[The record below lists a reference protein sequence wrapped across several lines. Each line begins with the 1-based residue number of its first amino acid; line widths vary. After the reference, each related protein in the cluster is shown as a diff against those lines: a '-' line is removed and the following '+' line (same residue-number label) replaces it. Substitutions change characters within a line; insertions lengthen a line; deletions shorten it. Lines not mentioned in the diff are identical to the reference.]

1 MHPTARTTT
10 AFTSAGTPMS
20 GAAIVDV
27 RAWATSFPVSS
38 AHSVRLGVGRTL
50 KRDAVVVKVTTEDGL
65 VGWGESHHGR
75 AHSTVAH
82 FVTHALKPMVL
93 GMDASDVNGVW
104 QRIYSRQLASHGIGA
119 GCAIAMSGI
128 DMALWDIRGKAT
140 GWPLYRLLGGASKPI
155 LAYAGGVALGWQD
168 PSSLVDE
175 AAAHVQ
181 AGYKALKLRLG
192 DTVDRDVARVAA
204 VRKAFGDGIEILTDV
219 NAAYTLAD
227 ARRAIPQLDALN
239 VGWLE
244 EPFPA
249 HDYRSYE
256 LARAYGRVPF
266 AAGEN
271 HYTRFE
277 FNRLVDDR
285 VVSILQPDLS
295 KTGGITETMRIAAL
309 ASTYKL
315 PIHPHSSMTGINM
328 AATLHVLTAI
338 EGHGYFEADV
348 SHGNLFR
355 DALVTTPFA
364 IGDDGCVRPSDK
376 PGIGVDVDEA
386 FLDAHPAIDGP
397 AYA

>member
-1 MHPTARTTT
+1 MPSSSVSNA
-10 AFTSAGTPMS
+10 AAATPAAS
-20 GAAIVDV
+20 GCAIAEIQ
-27 RAWATSFPVSS
+27 AWATSFPVP
-38 AHSVRLGVGRTL
+38 AEHSVRLGVGRTL

-75 AHSTVAH
+75 AHSSIAH
-82 FVTHALKPMVL
+82 FITHALRTMVL
-93 GMDASDVNGVW
+93 GMDATDVHGVW
-104 QRIYSRQLASHGIGA
+104 QRIYARQLASHGIGA

-155 LAYAGGVALGWQD
+155 PAYAGGVALGWQD
-168 PSSLVDE
+168 PSALVDE
-175 AAAHVQ
+175 ASAHVQ
-181 AGYKALKLRLG
+181 AGYKAVKLRLG
-192 DTVDRDVARVAA
+192 DTVERDVARVAA
-204 VRKAFGDGIEILTDV
+204 VRKAFGEGIEILTDV

-227 ARRAIPQLDALN
+227 ARRAMPQLDALN

-295 KTGGITETMRIAAL
+295 KTGGISETMRIAAL
-309 ASTYKL
+309 ASAYRL

-328 AATLHVLTAI
+328 AATLHVLAAI
-338 EGHGYFEADV
+338 EGNGYFEADV
-348 SHGNLFR
+348 SRGNLFR

-364 IGDDGCVRPSDK
+364 IGADGCVRPSDA
-376 PGIGVDVDEA
+376 PGIGVEVDEA
-386 FLDAHPAIDGP
+386 FLDAHPAIEGP